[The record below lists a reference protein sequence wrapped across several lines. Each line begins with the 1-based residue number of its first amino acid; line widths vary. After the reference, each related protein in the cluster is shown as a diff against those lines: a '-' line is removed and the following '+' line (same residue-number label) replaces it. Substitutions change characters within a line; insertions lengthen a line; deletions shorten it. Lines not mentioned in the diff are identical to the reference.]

1 MGIYSFLNDLNYF
14 IQLKLFFIEE
24 IIVIF
29 MFYNFI
35 KLIIFNSLVE
45 LIWPTQYFNRK
56 HGSSQQILRFR
67 TFTET
72 VSKLRLKNY
81 YYRSF
86 NKAFIKHFL
95 IRNVFKPYKKLKKS
109 K

>member
-1 MGIYSFLNDLNYF
+1 MGIYSFLNDLNYYV
-14 IQLKLFFIEE
+14 QLKLLFVEE

-29 MFYNFI
+29 LFYNFI

-45 LIWPTQYFNRK
+45 LIWPTQFFNRK
-56 HGSSQQILRFR
+56 HSSSQQILRFR

-72 VSKLRLKNY
+72 VSKLRLINY
-81 YYRSF
+81 YYFSF
-86 NKAFIKHFL
+86 NKGLIKYIL
-95 IRNVFKPYKKLKKS
+95 TRNVFKTYKKLKK